1 MPEKSKK
8 TKTAKPKAEATPKE
22 KTLKKNEYIEAIG
35 RRKRA
40 IARVRI
46 TTVSPSESIEA
57 GNFIVN
63 GKSYKTYFPTAIL
76 QQTIEAP
83 FAKMKSEN
91 RFSGTVK
98 VSGGGISGQAEAIR
112 QGISRALVTFDI
124 NFRKKLK
131 KLGYLRRDP
140 REKERR
146 KFGLKKA
153 RKAPQWSKR

>member
-1 MPEKSKK
+1 MPKKS
-8 TKTAKPKAEATPKE
+8 TKPAASAKRKAIKYFET
-22 KTLKKNEYIEAIG
+22 IG

-40 IARVRI
+40 TARVRI
-46 TTVSPSESIEA
+46 WTAKPTESIEA
-57 GNFIVN
+57 GNLIIN
-63 GKSYKTYFPTAIL
+63 NRNYKEYFPTIIL
-76 QQTIEAP
+76 QQTVEAP
-83 FAKMKSEN
+83 LSKLKSMNKFAGS
-91 RFSGTVK
+91 VK

-112 QGISRALVTFDI
+112 HGISRAIVLFDI

-131 KLGYLRRDP
+131 KAGFLRRDP